1 MSMGDA
7 IDWYLPGLKAE
18 GKTEDSVRTSRAGL
32 VRLCRCAEQ
41 PELGRLDD
49 VTPALLRS
57 LWRRRW
63 TDGAR
68 SRSTGWWPAWAGRRG
83 ARR

>member
-7 IDWYLPGLKAE
+7 IDWYLPGLKVE
-18 GKTEDSVRTSRAGL
+18 GKTVDTVRTSRAGL
-32 VRLCRCAEQ
+32 ARLRRCAELL
-41 PELGRLDD
+41 ELGRVDD
-49 VTPALLRS
+49 ATPGLLRR

-63 TDGAR
+63 TEGAR
-68 SRSTGWWPAWAGRRG
+68 GRRTGWWPAWAGRRG